1 MNKIHRVL
9 WSRCRHQFVVVAEN
23 ARSDG
28 GGSQS
33 VCTGTGL
40 GGPIDLFLLKPLWGL
55 LAGVGWCVC
64 VATAPA
70 LLPLATQAQV
80 PPAKTQLPTGGQVT
94 AGQARVSQSGAT
106 MSITQDSARAVIN
119 WKSFDVGS
127 QAQVNIAQPSSSSV
141 LLNRITGNSPS
152 QIFGRINANGQVI
165 LSNPNGVYFSPTATV
180 DVGSLTATTHGIADA
195 DFMAGSMAFGR
206 NGALGKVVNEGSL
219 SAGLGGYIALLAPEV
234 RNSGVVVA
242 KMGAVVMA
250 AGERIEL
257 SFDAK
262 HSLNNVLVTP
272 ATVSALVDNGNA
284 VQAPGGLIIL
294 SAQAA
299 NGLLSGVVRNTGS
312 LEATGLVDNGGV
324 IRLRASSAISNTGN
338 ITANAAPGSA
348 GQGGNITAIADLANP
363 ESRITVDGNW
373 RALGGELGG
382 DGGFIDTSASQVAVE
397 DSTRVS
403 TLAPKGRAG
412 TWLID
417 PTDFTISSGS
427 GAQTSSGI
435 GANTLQTNLAGG
447 NISLTTDNVS
457 GAGNGDLIV
466 NASVAWSANT
476 LTLSAYRHITINSA
490 LNGTGT
496 SALVLNPKSTGVGSG
511 VINLGANISTGGG
524 MTFNGDVSL
533 SSTSLS
539 LTSSTAGVTVTGGV
553 SLGAGVGAQIIQFL
567 DNGAYKISTNNGTS
581 YTQGTVNALRV
592 EPCPSPAMPIRSRP
606 LTLARCAI

>member
-40 GGPIDLFLLKPLWGL
+40 GGQIDLFLLKPLWGL

-373 RALGGELGG
+373 RALGG
-382 DGGFIDTSASQVAVE
+382 
-397 DSTRVS
+397 
-403 TLAPKGRAG
+403 
-412 TWLID
+412 
-417 PTDFTISSGS
+417 
-427 GAQTSSGI
+427 
-435 GANTLQTNLAGG
+435 
-447 NISLTTDNVS
+447 
-457 GAGNGDLIV
+457 
-466 NASVAWSANT
+466 
-476 LTLSAYRHITINSA
+476 
-490 LNGTGT
+490 
-496 SALVLNPKSTGVGSG
+496 
-511 VINLGANISTGGG
+511 
-524 MTFNGDVSL
+524 
-533 SSTSLS
+533 
-539 LTSSTAGVTVTGGV
+539 
-553 SLGAGVGAQIIQFL
+553 
-567 DNGAYKISTNNGTS
+567 
-581 YTQGTVNALRV
+581 
-592 EPCPSPAMPIRSRP
+592 
-606 LTLARCAI
+606 